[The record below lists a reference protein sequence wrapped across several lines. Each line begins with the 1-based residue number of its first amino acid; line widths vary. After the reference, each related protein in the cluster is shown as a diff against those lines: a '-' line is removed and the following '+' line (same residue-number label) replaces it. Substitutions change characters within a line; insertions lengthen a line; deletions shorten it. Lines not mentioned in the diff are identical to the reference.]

1 MNESRE
7 NIINASLSLFM
18 HNSYASVSMKD
29 ILNKAGLSRGA
40 FYHYF
45 ESKEACFEECVKYY
59 LTQVTHPETADYAEM
74 SLETF
79 LKENIKRMSRLA
91 DMVSFPDRLL
101 FFNEAIK
108 IIPDFASYMERRNE
122 KELADWTKII
132 EAAVEKGEITDRI
145 PAGEIAALFIAQC
158 DGILVTL
165 GMVLDENTHKGHA
178 EVEKQWNNLYSL
190 IKK

>member
-1 MNESRE
+1 MNESKE
-7 NIINASLSLFM
+7 NIIKASLSLFI

-29 ILNKAGLSRGA
+29 ILDKAGLSRGA

-59 LTQVTHPETADYAEM
+59 LTQVTHPESIDTEL
-74 SLETF
+74 SLKAF
-79 LKENIKRMSRLA
+79 LKENIKRMSHLT
-91 DMVSFPDRLL
+91 DMVSFHDRLL

-108 IIPDFASYMERRNE
+108 IIPDFIAYMEQRNA

-132 EAAVEKGEITDRI
+132 EKAAKKGEITNRI
-145 PAGEIAALFIAQC
+145 SAGEIAALFIAQC
-158 DGILVTL
+158 DGILVTR
-165 GMVLDENTHKGHA
+165 GMVSGKNAYDGYA